1 MSGRSFSV
9 YLSNDVLEWVDREVE
24 REKRKSRSN
33 YIEKVLREK
42 MEEQEELAPGET
54 RKLLRPLAR
63 T

>member
-1 MSGRSFSV
+1 MGGRSFSV

-24 REKRKSRSN
+24 KEKRKSRSN

-42 MEEQEELAPGET
+42 MEEQEELTPGKT
-54 RKLLRPLAR
+54 RKLPRPAIR